1 MRSRFSAFALGIAD
15 YLLATWYPG
24 TRPTYLDIDPETTWT
39 RLRILDRTGGGP
51 DDATGTV
58 AFRAHFIH
66 GGERG
71 TQSENSRFVRDDGR
85 WSYLDGD
92 VL

>member
-39 RLRILDRTGGGP
+39 RLRILDRTGGG
-51 DDATGTV
+51 DRKSV
-58 AFRAHFIH
+58 
-66 GGERG
+66 
-71 TQSENSRFVRDDGR
+71 V
-85 WSYLDGD
+85 
-92 VL
+92 